1 MKAKPRISLLEK
13 FILKRYKGQLATMN
27 FYKAKISCF
36 HSIFGHFRLLY
47 FWAKMLL
54 PTGCKQN
61 FYIDYDIFFGTL
73 YWLATFWKNSKV
85 LVASWC
91 NFKPIRVGM
100 ILLQNKLYFW
110 ILLTI
115 DDNICADHTFPE
127 WQNLVWNVKTS
138 WYLTNFFIN
147 HLIHPSSPMFY
158 S

>member
-1 MKAKPRISLLEK
+1 
-13 FILKRYKGQLATMN
+13 MN
-27 FYKAKISCF
+27 FYRDKISCF
-36 HSIFGHFRLLY
+36 HSIFGHFLLLY
-47 FWAKMLL
+47 FWGKYASGHRMK
-54 PTGCKQN
+54 TKVSTN
-61 FYIDYDIFFGTL
+61 VDYDIFFSTL
-73 YWLATFWKNSKV
+73 NWLVLQTKSNFWKKSKV
-85 LVASWC
+85 FVASWC

-100 ILLQNKLYFW
+100 ISLQNKLCFS